1 MPKWATACKGIR
13 FTDSGIC
20 PKNKIPTLSRDNYEI
35 WGLFSLMLPGL
46 MRMEGYDYN
55 AIKIVFDIHEIEQAR
70 RPQFF
75 KSITS
80 LIDIISAE
88 HRARADNKK

>member
-1 MPKWATACKGIR
+1 
-13 FTDSGIC
+13 
-20 PKNKIPTLSRDNYEI
+20 
-35 WGLFSLMLPGL
+35 MLPGL

-55 AIKIVFDIHEIEQAR
+55 AIKVTFDIHEIEQAR

-75 KSITS
+75 KSITG

-88 HRARADNKK
+88 RRARADSKK

>member
-1 MPKWATACKGIR
+1 
-13 FTDSGIC
+13 
-20 PKNKIPTLSRDNYEI
+20 
-35 WGLFSLMLPGL
+35 MLPGL

-55 AIKIVFDIHEIEQAR
+55 AIKVTFDIHEIEQAR

-88 HRARADNKK
+88 RRERAAKK